1 MNPKARETELLIDE
15 LPDETLVYDRKRHKA
30 FCLNRTTTLVW
41 RRCDGK
47 TTPDRIATALRDDL
61 DPAAPLDEETASNLV
76 RLALA
81 RLDAADLLVNPPDVI
96 NAAYTR
102 RELAKNLAR
111 AAGVMAVLIPTVN
124 GINVPAV
131 VAAGSCVSEDDCAK
145 HPKANQG
152 RCCCNSRKICDKGTP
167 TGPRC

>member
-1 MNPKARETELLIDE
+1 MNPKARETDLLIDE

-47 TTPDRIATALRDDL
+47 TAPDEIARVIRDDIV
-61 DPAAPLDEETASNLV
+61 PTAPVDAETACNLV

-81 RLDAADLLVNPPDVI
+81 RLDAADLLVNSPEATGAV
-96 NAAYTR
+96 YSR
-102 RELAKNLAR
+102 RELARNLAR
-111 AAGVMAVLIPTVN
+111 VAGVVTVLLPTVMAV
-124 GINVPAV
+124 NVPAV
-131 VAAGSCVSEDDCAK
+131 VSAGSCVSEDDCAK

-152 RCCCNSRKICDKGTP
+152 RCCCDSRKICDKGTP
-167 TGPRC
+167 TGPSC